1 MNARNDNLLPLMD
14 MRLNLL
20 RRN

>member
-1 MNARNDNLLPLMD
+1 

-20 RRN
+20 RTSR